1 MKRWV
6 FWVGIA
12 ISVLFLY
19 WALQG
24 LHLPEVWRSIQ
35 GANLI
40 WLIPAVLVY
49 FVDVIFRSLR
59 WQILLRPAVRL
70 DLKKVFPVISIGYLG
85 NNIFPARAGEL
96 LRAILLKRRHQV
108 PIATTL
114 ATILVE
120 RIFDGVTMLGFIF
133 FNLSALSGLSADSGF
148 IGSIQSLAFWGA
160 LAFIGALVVL
170 ILAAIFPAQVAR
182 FSSIVIHT
190 ILPKKLRDPAA
201 NIINRFISG
210 LDSLRTPREAILVLL
225 ASFAV
230 WLLETMT
237 YWFVMQAFPFS
248 VSLFALM
255 LMNGIVNLSTTL
267 PSAPGYIGVFDAPGI
282 ALLSAY
288 GIPAETA
295 AGYTILLHITLWLPI
310 TLVGAYFFTRE
321 GLNWSREME
330 QAREER
336 KEIH

>member
-12 ISVLFLY
+12 VSVLFLY

-24 LHLPEVWRSIQ
+24 LHLPQVWQSIQ
-35 GANLI
+35 GANLL
-40 WLIPAVLVY
+40 WLLPAVLVY

-70 DLKKVFPVISIGYLG
+70 DLKQVFPVISIGYLG

-96 LRAILLKRRHQV
+96 LRAILLKRRYQI

-120 RIFDGVTMLGFIF
+120 RIFDGVVMLGFIF
-133 FNLSALSGLSADSGF
+133 FNLSALSGLSSASGF

-160 LAFIGALVVL
+160 IAFIGALVVL
-170 ILAAIFPAQVAR
+170 MLAAIFPSQVEKI
-182 FSSIVIHT
+182 SIQVIHAVF
-190 ILPKKLRDPAA
+190 PKNWREPAA
-201 NIINRFISG
+201 NIIRRFIGG
-210 LDSLRTPREAILVLL
+210 LDSLRTPKQALLVLFS
-225 ASFAV
+225 SFAV

-237 YWFVMQAFPFS
+237 YWFVMRAFPFA

-282 ALLSAY
+282 ALLSAF
-288 GIPAETA
+288 GIPPESA

-310 TLVGAYFFTRE
+310 TLVGAVFFTRE
-321 GLNWSREME
+321 GLDWSRELD
-330 QAREER
+330 QARDER